1 MRHDELVTTEDA
13 SQYHAQVKQLV
24 CDSFHLS
31 PDALDVTTS
40 FDELGLDSKQRVQ
53 LLATIEVF
61 FEVTIDLDERDRL
74 TDIAGTAEVLA
85 DALRAKSGAA
95 GSGQ

>member
-1 MRHDELVTTEDA
+1 MTTDDA

-31 PDALDVTTS
+31 PDALDETTP

-53 LLATIEVF
+53 LLATLEVF

-74 TDIAGTAEVLA
+74 TDVAATAGLLA
-85 DALRAKSGAA
+85 DALRAKAA
-95 GSGQ
+95 TPGSGQ